1 MAFFDVTTH
10 KEKELYDRMQKLG
23 VAEADIEEKFI
34 RSSGPGG
41 QNVNKVST
49 CVVLVHR
56 PTGLLVKCQQS
67 RFQGLNRFY
76 ARRLLL
82 DKIEERQHGFV
93 QAERDRVEKLRRQ
106 KRKRS
111 KHAKEKMLEH
121 KHKHSEKKKLRG
133 RLSDAR
139 LNAHF

>member
-1 MAFFDVTTH
+1 MSFFDVSPN
-10 KEKELYDRMQKLG
+10 KDKELRSRMQALG
-23 VAEADIEEKFI
+23 IAESDIEEKFV

-49 CVVLVHR
+49 CVVLIHR
-56 PTGLLVKCQQS
+56 PTGISVKCQHS

-82 DKIEERQHGFV
+82 DKIEERQRGFV
-93 QAERDRVEKLRRQ
+93 QAERDRIEKIRRQ

-111 KHAKEKMLEH
+111 QRAKEKMLEA
-121 KHKHSEKKKLRG
+121 KHRHSEKKKGRG
-133 RLSDAR
+133 RLSAR
-139 LNAHF
+139 GFEAHY